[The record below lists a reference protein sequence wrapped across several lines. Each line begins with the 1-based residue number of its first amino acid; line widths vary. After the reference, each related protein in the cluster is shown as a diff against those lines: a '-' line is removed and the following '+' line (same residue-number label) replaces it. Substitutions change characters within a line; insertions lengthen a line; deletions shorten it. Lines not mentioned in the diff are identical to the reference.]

1 MPRVQTQRNAR
12 RAQLW
17 VPALA
22 RARELVAVWCSR
34 TGATSPTKIAKA
46 LGLTVRHV
54 RRLKSAGLPQLTYAR
69 GWVPIAWHLLADERF
84 SVPAKILATVAP
96 QLGMGKRAA
105 RRLGWPL
112 SRVRH
117 ARRALQRA
125 AFNVSSGRTNEPPP
139 PGQKDT
145 PLIGAHL
152 SPSVHST
159 GTEVPSIRRAR
170 AVQDDTRS
178 RRDAATAAASE
189 DGWAEVLTTES
200 RGALAGGR
208 NQASVALVLRRL
220 GFFERSDAART
231 AYARELTNRGL
242 TVERLLALVSVL
254 VTPPRS
260 LGRVRSR
267 AGTLRAWLD
276 RGGAPDVPPLA
287 VGRTVIAAAQRAAAT
302 ASAEAAARAK
312 LVDAVERARAELV
325 GARAAVGE
333 VLAGCGLGER
343 LRDASMLLADLGGSL
358 AALAVVVVRLGVQET
373 ACAMLPASLQDRFRR
388 AMLATR

>member
-1 MPRVQTQRNAR
+1 MQTQRNAR

-22 RARELVAVWCSR
+22 RARELVSVWCSR
-34 TGATSPTKIAKA
+34 TGATSPTAIAKA

-54 RRLKSAGLPQLTYAR
+54 RRLIAAGLPELTYAR
-69 GWVPIAWHLLADERF
+69 GWVPIAWHLLADARF

-125 AFNVSSGRTNEPPP
+125 AFNISAGRTKEPPL
-139 PGQKDT
+139 PGQNDS
-145 PLIGAHL
+145 PLIRAHL

-159 GTEVPSIRRAR
+159 GTDVPSIRRAR
-170 AVQDDTRS
+170 AEQDDTRS
-178 RRDAATAAASE
+178 RRSTATAAASA
-189 DGWAEVLTTES
+189 DGWSETLTSES

-208 NQASVALVLRRL
+208 NAASVALVLRRL
-220 GFFERSDAART
+220 GFFERSDAARAT
-231 AYARELTNRGL
+231 YASELTKRGL
-242 TVERLLALVSVL
+242 TVEHLLALVAVL

-267 AGTLRAWLD
+267 AGTLRTWLD
-276 RGGAPDVPPLA
+276 HGGAPEVQPLA
-287 VGRTVIAAAQRAAAT
+287 VGRKAIAAAQRAAAT
-302 ASAEAAARAK
+302 AAAEVAARAK
-312 LVDAVERARAELV
+312 LVESVERARTELG

-333 VLAGCGLGER
+333 ILAGCGLGER
-343 LRDASMLLADLGGSL
+343 FRDASMLLADLGGSV
-358 AALAVVVVRLGVQET
+358 AALAVVVVRFGVQET
-373 ACAMLPASLQDRFRR
+373 ACAMLPQSLQDRFRR